1 MSSGLPRPTLDEAR
15 ARLRE
20 LGYLQGRVER
30 FVFRRA
36 IEDVPGF
43 VLPVLAA
50 VSIAIAL
57 AQTAA
62 VASSQFRYG
71 GSPRAAVLLFLEL
84 AVVSLVPAG
93 IFAAILAAAAS
104 RSRRPG
110 RGAAAFALLGA
121 AGVLG
126 LWLLGTSRLLVSGS
140 TPDPIPASALIWGV
154 PVVLGALLVGATSR
168 TAFLARAF
176 ARSGRLPDRP
186 RRAMLAVVAAVAL
199 SVAAV
204 AFATRREPPRP
215 PAPLPSPRSQPLVV
229 VGVDGLA
236 LDSRADA
243 GAEALAQF
251 LAAGATGWWETGT
264 GSPAEIWT
272 DLATGVAASRH
283 GVRALEWVRPWG
295 LPALRPP
302 LGTGWYFRAAGLA
315 AGTVSRA
322 PVSAWERR
330 SPAFWEVA
338 ASAGVPSVAVGWW
351 ASGPWPG
358 AEVVENREVLAR
370 SASGLDADAVAI
382 AEFERR
388 SPGRSVAAVYLP
400 GADILRDDPTP
411 RRSALARVWLFLDG
425 LIGRAKAGEIALVVI
440 AADSHAAAGARGRMV
455 VFDGGSAG
463 REVRIRPFDVA
474 PSLLARAGIPVARD
488 LAGRPAPSLFR
499 PGSLETATVE
509 TYGDRV
515 APTAPVAPRETD
527 REYLEKLK
535 SLGYLN

>member
-1 MSSGLPRPTLDEAR
+1 
-15 ARLRE
+15 
-20 LGYLQGRVER
+20 
-30 FVFRRA
+30 
-36 IEDVPGF
+36 
-43 VLPVLAA
+43 
-50 VSIAIAL
+50 
-57 AQTAA
+57 
-62 VASSQFRYG
+62 
-71 GSPRAAVLLFLEL
+71 
-84 AVVSLVPAG
+84 
-93 IFAAILAAAAS
+93 
-104 RSRRPG
+104 
-110 RGAAAFALLGA
+110 
-121 AGVLG
+121 VLG

-229 VGVDGLA
+229 VGADGLA

-243 GAEALAQF
+243 GAEAHARL
-251 LAAGATGWWETGT
+251 LAAGATGWWEAGM

-411 RRSALARVWLFLDG
+411 RRSTLARVWLFLDG

-455 VFDGGSAG
+455 VFDGGGGPAAG